1 MDVKNEFGT
10 EQTEEEK
17 VLDKINNKYTLINN
31 GSSDMNRICKT
42 NKKHITI
49 EKTFEKIRTLPNKFA
64 STPVMNYIIRQPD
77 KISEKISK

>member
-1 MDVKNEFGT
+1 
-10 EQTEEEK
+10 
-17 VLDKINNKYTLINN
+17 
-31 GSSDMNRICKT
+31 MNLICKT